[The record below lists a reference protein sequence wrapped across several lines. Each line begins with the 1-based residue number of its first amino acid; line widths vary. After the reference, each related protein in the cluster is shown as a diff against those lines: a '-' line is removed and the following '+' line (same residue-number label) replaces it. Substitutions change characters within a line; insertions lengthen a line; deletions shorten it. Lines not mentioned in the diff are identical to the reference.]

1 MKKIISTLW
10 LVISCILLCAC
21 QRTPDK
27 PAVIVG
33 DERQYFEPASQGGNP
48 LTDDLPE
55 RYEGIIDVGNK
66 NVKIK
71 INSHKE
77 FLKATKLL
85 IKSGFVWGGNGAVPV
100 TAPYLYTYDDGTM
113 LVDYFDVEGADV
125 NSVNSAQGYFNQH
138 VNKEITVT
146 DLFN

>member
-1 MKKIISTLW
+1 MNN
-10 LVISCILLCAC
+10 
-21 QRTPDK
+21 
-27 PAVIVG
+27 
-33 DERQYFEPASQGGNP
+33 F
-48 LTDDLPE
+48 
-55 RYEGIIDVGNK
+55 K

-113 LVDYFDVEGADV
+113 LVVSVKEFQLIAHQLRL
-125 NSVNSAQGYFNQH
+125 NSHIQSHLPLESYWQPH
-138 VNKEITVT
+138 
-146 DLFN
+146 

>member
-1 MKKIISTLW
+1 MNN
-10 LVISCILLCAC
+10 
-21 QRTPDK
+21 
-27 PAVIVG
+27 
-33 DERQYFEPASQGGNP
+33 F
-48 LTDDLPE
+48 
-55 RYEGIIDVGNK
+55 K

-77 FLKATKLL
+77 FLKVTKLL

-113 LVDYFDVEGADV
+113 LVDHFDVEGADV

>member
-1 MKKIISTLW
+1 MN
-10 LVISCILLCAC
+10 
-21 QRTPDK
+21 
-27 PAVIVG
+27 
-33 DERQYFEPASQGGNP
+33 YF
-48 LTDDLPE
+48 
-55 RYEGIIDVGNK
+55 K

-71 INSHKE
+71 FNNHKQFSKVTE
-77 FLKATKLL
+77 KLL
-85 IKSGFVWGGNGAVPV
+85 KLGFVWGGNGAVPV